1 MRTSL
6 WKSALSPVLLLLSAK
21 IPSVESEIRTFH
33 GELEAASNYIHFSEG
48 YLVTPGYVDLT
59 KLTFTTSDEDSEYDY
74 HERADD
80 DYESNFD
87 ADDMLGEDDTTSD
100 KDEGEEGGYND
111 RGGEDEVDE
120 EGDGGDLRL
129 LDTEFSGT
137 STFID
142 VVLFHE
148 PKSCSDS
155 NGCLWTGLGV
165 GKDDG
170 EGNLRWCCSD
180 DAIELGLCDGSEDHK
195 GRLIID
201 PKTFKGEH
209 RFLTVPASGKLEET
223 IKYGKIDEKGET
235 GKYVLVMANCSE
247 KGRNVKVDGKYEWKS
262 KHGYLPGNLFG
273 ELYFFVTLTVIYFLT
288 FLWYSISMKCNEDS
302 IIPIQ
307 QWILL
312 TIFIGLLE
320 VFFKGGDFFVWNEDG
335 VRLWF
340 AMYTGIILGVSK
352 RAISRCLIVMV
363 SLGWGVIRDTLGEQM
378 KKIIALGFIYFGCS
392 TARDI
397 MTVFGITENQL
408 LSIDQEEEIFD
419 LVTILTFVV
428 AAMDVTFYM
437 WILDSLNGTMQYLE
451 NMSQNMKLQRYLR
464 LRCILLFSI
473 LFAVVWAVFG
483 IVDNLM
489 DGHMMEV
496 SNEWLVSAVWELNY
510 LIVLIAVAWL
520 WKPDP
525 KAKEYAYVMELPT
538 LGGDVEFETNA
549 DTIEDT
555 DDAETDDKDDFK
567 DESENDDGLKIDDAV
582 NA

>member
-1 MRTSL
+1 
-6 WKSALSPVLLLLSAK
+6 
-21 IPSVESEIRTFH
+21 
-33 GELEAASNYIHFSEG
+33 
-48 YLVTPGYVDLT
+48 
-59 KLTFTTSDEDSEYDY
+59 
-74 HERADD
+74 
-80 DYESNFD
+80 
-87 ADDMLGEDDTTSD
+87 
-100 KDEGEEGGYND
+100 
-111 RGGEDEVDE
+111 
-120 EGDGGDLRL
+120 
-129 LDTEFSGT
+129 
-137 STFID
+137 
-142 VVLFHE
+142 
-148 PKSCSDS
+148 
-155 NGCLWTGLGV
+155 
-165 GKDDG
+165 
-170 EGNLRWCCSD
+170 
-180 DAIELGLCDGSEDHK
+180 
-195 GRLIID
+195 
-201 PKTFKGEH
+201 
-209 RFLTVPASGKLEET
+209 
-223 IKYGKIDEKGET
+223 
-235 GKYVLVMANCSE
+235 MANCSE